1 MIERKVSRVLRDEDN
16 RISGLISEETVV
28 PSFRDDSDG
37 FEIRL
42 DEVKGY
48 VVSVGGPDANGNI
61 QATHNK
67 LFPSLG
73 EAEAHADEL
82 ERQARGKGYLGLATW
97 IHAIPRS
104 VDIDIEP
111 PVHAV
116 AKLEARPSR
125 NGHRVGFG
133 FVGGSS

>member
-1 MIERKVSRVLRDEDN
+1 MIERKFSRVLRDEDN
-16 RISGLISEETVV
+16 RISGMITEEVEV

-42 DEVKGY
+42 DEIKGFA
-48 VVSVGGPDANGNI
+48 VSIGGPESDGTI
-61 QATHNK
+61 RATHRH
-67 LFPSLG
+67 LFTSLG

-111 PVHAV
+111 PVRAV
-116 AKLEARPSR
+116 AKLEGRMST